1 VHHLT
6 MLSIGKYE
14 TAGGHDG
21 KDTGQLSRVEM
32 NCTRFTKSTI
42 SAVSINCPD
51 REVIDIA

>member
-1 VHHLT
+1 MT

-14 TAGGHDG
+14 TAGGHNG
-21 KDTGQLSRVEM
+21 KDTGKLSRVEV

-51 REVIDIA
+51 RKVIDIA

>member
-1 VHHLT
+1 

-21 KDTGQLSRVEM
+21 KDTGKLAMVVEV
-32 NCTRFTKSTI
+32 NCTRFTESTI